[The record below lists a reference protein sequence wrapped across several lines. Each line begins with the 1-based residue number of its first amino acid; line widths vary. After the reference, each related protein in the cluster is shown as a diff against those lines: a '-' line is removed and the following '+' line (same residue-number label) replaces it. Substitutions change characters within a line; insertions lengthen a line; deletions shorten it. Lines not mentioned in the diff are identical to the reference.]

1 MKKIISTSIT
11 ALLLTAAGAS
21 ADTYFFSGTGTTD
34 FNDVSNW
41 YKITSE
47 KSPWTNKNMPAGK
60 EAPLYTDSY
69 TGEKLN
75 NSYTYA
81 NATQLPTEND
91 DIVFGIYYFAE
102 QDTTS
107 YANIPALKD
116 SITVK
121 NFLYRTHRSPKFVL
135 GNSDE
140 SAAGSEFIL
149 KTKEDLYDVYNNTGD
164 FIIDA
169 NAKQSAFRMQIGGK
183 INSGYDNGKCTNFGS
198 ASRGFDSIE
207 ADSVIANIHFG
218 FFAKKLIVHNSF
230 AFGSNLTNG
239 GKFTSSFNFID
250 LKDGE
255 VAVSVGGKLSKSE
268 DYKINLDFTNAN
280 LGEGESYTLVS
291 AGSLEG
297 FDLTDYTKDFNLIG
311 IDAADIKSLAWNG
324 NSLVLTTV
332 PEPAAIAAVLG
343 AIALGFAAYRRRK

>member
-34 FNDVSNW
+34 FDNVSNW
-41 YKITSE
+41 YKITS
-47 KSPWTNKNMPAGK
+47 KSSPWSKWGIPQDK
-60 EAPLYTDSY
+60 ECPLYTDSY

-81 NATQLPTEND
+81 NATQMPTAND

-107 YANIPALKD
+107 NTKIPALKN
-116 SITVK
+116 SVTVK
-121 NFLYRTHRSPKFVL
+121 NFLFRTHKSPNFVL

-149 KTKEDLYDVYNNTGD
+149 KTSEDLFDVYNNVSYFT
-164 FIIDA
+164 IDA
-169 NAKQSAFRMQIGGK
+169 DAKQSAFRMQIGGR
-183 INSGYDNGKCTNFGS
+183 INSASDNKKYTYFGN
-198 ASRGFDSIE
+198 ANRGFDSIE
-207 ADSVIANIHFG
+207 AGSVVANIHYN
-218 FFAKKLIVHNSF
+218 FFAKKLIVSGDF
-230 AFGSNLTNG
+230 TYGSKLTNENH
-239 GKFTSSFNFID
+239 TSSFNFID

-255 VAVSVGGKLSKSE
+255 VAVSIGGKLSKSE
-268 DYKINLDFTNAN
+268 NYKINLDFTNAN
-280 LGEGESYTLVS
+280 LGEGETYTLIG
-291 AGSLEG
+291 AGSVEG
-297 FDLTDYTKDFNLIG
+297 FDQADYTKDFNLIG
-311 IDAADIKSLAWNG
+311 LDAAAIKSLAWSG
-324 NSLVLTTV
+324 NSLVLTTAV

>member
-21 ADTYFFSGTGTTD
+21 ADTYFFSGNGTD
-34 FNDVSNW
+34 FDNVSNW

-47 KSPWTNKNMPAGK
+47 SSPWTNKSMPQGK
-60 EAPLYTDSY
+60 ERPLYTDSY

-81 NATQLPTEND
+81 NATQMPTAND

-102 QDTTS
+102 QDKTEN
-107 YANIPALKD
+107 AKFPALKN

-121 NFLYRTHRSPKFVL
+121 NFLTRTHGSPKFIL

-140 SAAGSEFIL
+140 SAAGSEFIF
-149 KTKEDLYDVYNNTGD
+149 KTGEDLLSAYDNSID
-164 FIIDA
+164 FTIDA

-183 INSGYDNGKCTNFGS
+183 INSFTDNTKYANFGS

-207 ADSVIANIHFG
+207 AGSVVANIHYN
-218 FFAKKLIVHNSF
+218 FFAKKLIVSGDF
-230 AFGSNLTNG
+230 TYGSKLKNE
-239 GKFTSSFNFID
+239 KRTSSFNFID

-255 VAVSVGGKLSKSE
+255 VAVSIDGKLSKSE

-280 LGEGESYTLVS
+280 LGEGESYTLIG
-291 AGSLEG
+291 AGSVEG

-311 IDAADIKSLAWNG
+311 IDDADIKSLAWNG
-324 NSLVLTTV
+324 NSLVLTTAV

>member
-21 ADTYFFSGTGTTD
+21 ADTYFFSGNGTD
-34 FNDVSNW
+34 FDNVSNW

-47 KSPWTNKNMPAGK
+47 SSPWTNKSMPQGK
-60 EAPLYTDSY
+60 ECPLYTDSY

-81 NATQLPTEND
+81 NATQMPTAND

-102 QDTTS
+102 QNKTET
-107 YANIPALKD
+107 AKFPALKN

-121 NFLYRTHRSPKFVL
+121 NFLTRTHGNPKFVL

-140 SAAGSEFIL
+140 SAAGSEFIF
-149 KTKEDLYDVYNNTGD
+149 KTGEDLLSAYDNSID
-164 FIIDA
+164 FTIDA

-183 INSGYDNGKCTNFGS
+183 INSFADNTKYANFGS

-207 ADSVIANIHFG
+207 AGSVVANIHYK
-218 FFAKKLIVHNSF
+218 FFAKKLIVSGDFTYNTS
-230 AFGSNLTNG
+230 LTNE
-239 GKFTSSFNFID
+239 KRTSSFNFID

-255 VAVSVGGKLSKSE
+255 VAVSIGGKLSKSE
-268 DYKINLDFTNAN
+268 NYKINLDFTNAN
-280 LGEGESYTLVS
+280 LGEGETYTLIG
-291 AGSLEG
+291 AGSVEG
-297 FDLTDYTKDFNLIG
+297 FDQADYTKDFNLIG
-311 IDAADIKSLAWNG
+311 LDAAAIKSLAWSG
-324 NSLVLTTV
+324 NSLVLTTAV

>member
-11 ALLLTAAGAS
+11 ALLLSAAGAS

-34 FNDVSNW
+34 FDDVSNW

-47 KSPWTNKNMPAGK
+47 NSPWSKWNMPQGK
-60 EAPLYTDSY
+60 ECPLYTDSY

-81 NATQLPTEND
+81 NATQMPTAND

-107 YANIPALKD
+107 YAKIPALKN
-116 SITVK
+116 SISVK
-121 NFLYRTHRSPKFVL
+121 NFLTRTHGNPKFIL

-140 SAAGSEFIL
+140 SATGSEFIF
-149 KTKEDLYDVYNNTGD
+149 KTSEDLRSTYDNSLD
-164 FIIDA
+164 FIIDT

-183 INSGYDNGKCTNFGS
+183 INSSTDNTKYANFGS

-207 ADSVIANIHFG
+207 AGSVVANIHLNFYT
-218 FFAKKLIVHNSF
+218 KKLIVNGNFTYNTS
-230 AFGSNLTNG
+230 LTNERH
-239 GKFTSSFNFID
+239 TSSFNFFD
-250 LKDGE
+250 LQNDE
-255 VAVSVGGKLSKSE
+255 TAVTIGGTLSKSE
-268 DYKINLDFTNAN
+268 NYKINLDFTNAN
-280 LGEGESYTLVS
+280 LGEGETYTLIS
-291 AGSLEG
+291 AGSVEG
-297 FDLTDYTKDFNLIG
+297 FDQTDYTKDFNLIG